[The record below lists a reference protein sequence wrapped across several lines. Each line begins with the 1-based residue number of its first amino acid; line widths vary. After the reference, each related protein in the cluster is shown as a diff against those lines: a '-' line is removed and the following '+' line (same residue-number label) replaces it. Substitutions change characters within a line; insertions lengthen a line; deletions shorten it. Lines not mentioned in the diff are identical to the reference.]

1 MKLMYICAVFGVLS
15 LVKEMRGE
23 EMSKELFVK
32 TTTNELMRVQSS
44 WKIGYECVCDF
55 EKATN
60 LVAKVLLI
68 NKGMTTNDIVTI
80 CGEPDRKNQWR
91 GKSSNSPLKI
101 EYVYSFRRR
110 NKRIVNVYDQ
120 YLGLYF
126 DESGIL
132 DSVVFPCGTASYE
145 VDFKSDTPASIS
157 TR

>member
-1 MKLMYICAVFGVLS
+1 MKLMYISVVLCIIS
-15 LVKEMRGE
+15 WVKELRGE

-32 TTTNELMRVQSS
+32 ATTNELVRVQSS

-55 EKATN
+55 DKATN

-68 NKGMTTNDIVTI
+68 SKGMSTNDIVAI
-80 CGEPDRKNQWR
+80 CGEPDRKSQWC
-91 GKSSNSPLKI
+91 GKSINSPLKI

-110 NKRIVNVYDQ
+110 KKRMANVYDQ

-126 DESGIL
+126 NESGVL

-145 VDFKSDTPASIS
+145 VDFKSDALAPIS
-157 TR
+157 TM

>member
-1 MKLMYICAVFGVLS
+1 MKLMYICAVFGALS
-15 LVKEMRGE
+15 LVKEVRSE
-23 EMSKELFVK
+23 KMSKELFVK

-60 LVAKVLLI
+60 LVAKVQLI
-68 NKGMTTNDIVTI
+68 NKGMSTNDIVAV

-91 GKSSNSPLKI
+91 GKSRNSPLKI

-110 NKRIVNVYDQ
+110 NRRMVNVYDQ

-132 DSVVFPCGTASYE
+132 DSAVFPCGTKSCE
-145 VDFKSDTPASIS
+145 VDFNSDSPASIS
-157 TR
+157 AR